1 MRWNASHLR
10 SLVLLAMVV
19 CGTTS
24 VFGKNPPSERI
35 QWHADLGEAWKTT
48 CESGR
53 PLLLFVTVENC
64 GYCTKMKNG
73 TFTDEAVVSTISEAF
88 VPTWIN
94 SRELKQMVDQLQIRL
109 FPTTLIILPD
119 YRVADRINGYLNA
132 RALQARLGVID
143 VNTHNQPR

>member
-1 MRWNASHLR
+1 MEFVALEKFSFAGSGRLWRH
-10 SLVLLAMVV
+10 
-19 CGTTS
+19 
-24 VFGKNPPSERI
+24 FGIWKNPQSERI
-35 QWHADLGEAWKTT
+35 QWHAYLGEAWKTT
-48 CESGR
+48 YESGR

-73 TFTDEAVVSTISEAF
+73 TFTDETVVSTISEAF
-88 VPTWIN
+88 VPTRIN

-119 YRVADRINGYLNA
+119 CRVADRINGYVNA
-132 RALQARLGVID
+132 QALQARLGVID

>member
-1 MRWNASHLR
+1 MRWNASYLR
-10 SLVLLAMVV
+10 SLILLAVVV
-19 CGTTS
+19 CGATL
-24 VFGKNPPSERI
+24 VFGGNSPSERI

-73 TFTDEAVVSTISEAF
+73 TFTDAAVVSTISEAF

-94 SRELKQMVDQLQIRL
+94 RRELKQMVDQLQIRL

-119 YRVADRINGYLNA
+119 CRVADRINGYVNA
-132 RALQARLGVID
+132 QTLQARLGVID
-143 VNTHNQPR
+143 GKTHHQLR